1 MTVRLLT
8 ILGPKGGVGKST
20 IATNMLVSA
29 RLDGI
34 EAAGLDLDS
43 QRSLAGWAETRAAS
57 GREPVCTVVEG
68 RVTDWNVALPDAELV
83 VVDTPPGLESE
94 EHVAALRELAM
105 RSDLVL
111 VPALPEGP
119 SLTRLVTIPA
129 ELGTIGAAIVF
140 VLNRVVKG
148 RVRLPQARAF
158 LAEHGEL
165 CPIEI
170 PSREQVH
177 WATDA
182 GSTVAEEPGSGG
194 REEMLALWGFV
205 AGRV

>member
-1 MTVRLLT
+1 MTARLLT

-20 IATNMLVSA
+20 IASNMLIAA
-29 RLDGI
+29 RLHGI
-34 EAAGLDLDS
+34 ETAGLDLDS
-43 QRSLAGWAETRAAS
+43 QRSFAGWAETRAAA
-57 GREPVCTVVEG
+57 GREPACMVAEG
-68 RVTDWNVALPDAELV
+68 RVTDWAAGLPDAELV
-83 VVDTPPGLESE
+83 IIDTPPGLEGE
-94 EHVAALRELAM
+94 EHVTALRELAL

-119 SLTRLVTIPA
+119 SLTRLVTVPA
-129 ELGTIGAAIVF
+129 ELGAIGGAIVF

-165 CPIEI
+165 CPVEI

-194 REEMLALWGFV
+194 HEEMLALWGFV